1 MATSVY
7 TVYRLLLQTL
17 DDVSLPTDDKVL
29 HSIPLLICLSFTFPS
44 LLQTCSRRVHVRLTS
59 LSVEDVDEC
68 VSGKVVI
75 F

>member
-7 TVYRLLLQTL
+7 TVYRLLLRSL

-29 HSIPLLICLSFTFPS
+29 HSIPLLICLPFTFPS

-68 VSGKVVI
+68 VSGRVVI